1 MEISVVTAVFNEQE
15 CIEELVKRLSS
26 TLSALTDSYEIIIVD
41 DGSTDTSW
49 EIISRL
55 QSQYSNLRALKFSRN
70 FGHHIALTAG
80 LDLAKGS
87 AVIVMDSDLQ
97 DAPEDIPK
105 LLQGLKSSDIVL
117 ARRKSRQH
125 GMLKQVL
132 SKTFYKC
139 LSKLSNIEFDPEVG
153 IFRAMNRP
161 VVNEMCLLRERTRF
175 FLGIAQWVGF
185 STSTVD
191 VEHRQRFAGETKY
204 PLSKQLALAMEAA
217 LSFTDKPLKLSI
229 YLGSLFSILGI
240 AYAFYIILLW
250 FQGKIVVLG
259 YASLICTILIV
270 GGISI
275 LSIGI
280 TGLYVGRIFR
290 EVKQRPL
297 YIIEKEL

>member
-1 MEISVVTAVFNEQE
+1 
-15 CIEELVKRLSS
+15 
-26 TLSALTDSYEIIIVD
+26 
-41 DGSTDTSW
+41 
-49 EIISRL
+49 
-55 QSQYSNLRALKFSRN
+55 
-70 FGHHIALTAG
+70 
-80 LDLAKGS
+80 
-87 AVIVMDSDLQ
+87 
-97 DAPEDIPK
+97 
-105 LLQGLKSSDIVL
+105 
-117 ARRKSRQH
+117 
-125 GMLKQVL
+125 
-132 SKTFYKC
+132 
-139 LSKLSNIEFDPEVG
+139 
-153 IFRAMNRP
+153 
-161 VVNEMCLLRERTRF
+161 
-175 FLGIAQWVGF
+175 
-185 STSTVD
+185 
-191 VEHRQRFAGETKY
+191 
-204 PLSKQLALAMEAA
+204 MEAA